1 MAPQVAEVLEARQR
15 TGSLQVQAAR
25 LLSISG
31 EGETLRLT
39 LARRGGGVQTL
50 SVDHLI
56 LTTGPAHRALTDSQP
71 FLQDLARRGLIRADA
86 LGMGLEVDS
95 RSRAVAEPH
104 VEAPPVLVAGP
115 AARGRFGEL
124 MGLPQVADHAA
135 DVAAQ
140 ALLTLGIP
148 QDSRCPA
155 Y

>member
-1 MAPQVAEVLEARQR
+1 
-15 TGSLQVQAAR
+15 
-25 LLSISG
+25 
-31 EGETLRLT
+31 
-39 LARRGGGVQTL
+39 
-50 SVDHLI
+50 
-56 LTTGPAHRALTDSQP
+56 
-71 FLQDLARRGLIRADA
+71 
-86 LGMGLEVDS
+86 
-95 RSRAVAEPH
+95 H
-104 VEAPPVLVAGP
+104 VEALPVLVAGP

>member
-1 MAPQVAEVLEARQR
+1 
-15 TGSLQVQAAR
+15 
-25 LLSISG
+25 
-31 EGETLRLT
+31 
-39 LARRGGGVQTL
+39 
-50 SVDHLI
+50 
-56 LTTGPAHRALTDSQP
+56 
-71 FLQDLARRGLIRADA
+71 
-86 LGMGLEVDS
+86 MGLEVDS

-104 VEAPPVLVAGP
+104 VEALPVLVAGP
-115 AARGRFGEL
+115 AAAAFGEL

>member
-1 MAPQVAEVLEARQR
+1 MDGSPAELYPGMNVSAKIVVEQAGQVLCIPVDMV
-15 TGSLQVQAAR
+15 G
-25 LLSISG
+25 
-31 EGETLRLT
+31 
-39 LARRGGGVQTL
+39 RGDT
-50 SVDHLI
+50 
-56 LTTGPAHRALTDSQP
+56 
-71 FLQDLARRGLIRADA
+71 
-86 LGMGLEVDS
+86 
-95 RSRAVAEPH
+95 
-104 VEAPPVLVAGP
+104 VLVAGP

>member
-1 MAPQVAEVLEARQR
+1 MPSAWAWRWTAVPGRW
-15 TGSLQVQAAR
+15 
-25 LLSISG
+25 LSR
-31 EGETLRLT
+31 TLR
-39 LARRGGGVQTL
+39 RCRCWW
-50 SVDHLI
+50 
-56 LTTGPAHRALTDSQP
+56 
-71 FLQDLARRGLIRADA
+71 
-86 LGMGLEVDS
+86 
-95 RSRAVAEPH
+95 
-104 VEAPPVLVAGP
+104 AGP